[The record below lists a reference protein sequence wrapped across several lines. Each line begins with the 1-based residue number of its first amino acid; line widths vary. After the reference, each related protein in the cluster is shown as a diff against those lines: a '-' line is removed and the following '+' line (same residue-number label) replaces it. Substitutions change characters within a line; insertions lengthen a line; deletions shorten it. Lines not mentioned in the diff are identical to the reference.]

1 MDDDKRFGDDR
12 VTLEKPMARKGLFA
26 AIKAN
31 PAPFQ
36 RLAKITGFMG
46 ALTVGLALHHE
57 AAAQD
62 GIKTASLQRGG
73 GDSVVGATK
82 IGKETGLPLP
92 RFVSLK
98 ANVVNMRVGPG
109 RKYGVRWQYR
119 RRGLPV
125 EVIQEFDQWRRIRD
139 ADGSTGWVL
148 HSLLSNRRTA
158 VVAPWEK
165 VQVKFGQPI
174 RKTFFEGKKSA
185 DADAATIARPQAG
198 LIVDIDECADRWCAV
213 EVRNYRFYLK
223 QEALWGVY
231 PGEPV
236 EG

>member
-1 MDDDKRFGDDR
+1 M
-12 VTLEKPMARKGLFA
+12 TLEKSAGRTGLFVA
-26 AIKAN
+26 MRAN
-31 PAPFQ
+31 PAPLRRF
-36 RLAKITGFMG
+36 AKITAFVG

-57 AAAQD
+57 ASASD
-62 GIKTASLQRGG
+62 TIKTASL
-73 GDSVVGATK
+73 GDSVGAAQK

-98 ANVVNMRVGPG
+98 AKVVNMRVGPG

-148 HSLLSNRRTA
+148 HSLLSSRRTA

-174 RKTFFEGKKSA
+174 RKTFFDGKKSA
-185 DADAATIARPQAG
+185 RSDAATIARPQAG

-231 PGEPV
+231 PGEAV
-236 EG
+236 DG